1 MYFIVFVLF
10 HNAQWLIH
18 RLNQS
23 KYVQTV
29 SRWRQKHTSEY
40 WRCTAKKDRFVLKCR
55 EPCRATRFM
64 SRRTFTCIL
73 LNYQPAIFAI
83 KIIKSYFVFGL
94 VICGR
99 DKVLVGIL
107 FVWCADID
115 WIGVVILVLIMFRT
129 KIEIAWNSCSYLVD
143 LILQKRMSDTEASN
157 ELFLTK

>member
-1 MYFIVFVLF
+1 MYFTVFVLF

-29 SRWRQKHTSEY
+29 SRRRQKHTSGY

-83 KIIKSYFVFGL
+83 KIIKSYFVFSLNICRGE
-94 VICGR
+94 VFCFICCICGFWLKR
-99 DKVLVGIL
+99 FCNIYARSVAYLSVFRAYITEHYLRMAIL
-107 FVWCADID
+107 M
-115 WIGVVILVLIMFRT
+115 L
-129 KIEIAWNSCSYLVD
+129 
-143 LILQKRMSDTEASN
+143 
-157 ELFLTK
+157 